1 MPQSSSQME
10 GRHQYLNGNPKAIF
24 FTDFD
29 GTVTLQDCN
38 DYLVD
43 NFGFGAEKR
52 RMLELKVLNG
62 TLAFRDAFQA
72 MLDSVRLPFNECLRI
87 VQENIQLDPSFVNFY
102 LWAKEKSIPI
112 VILSSGMTPVI
123 EALLVSLF
131 AGKPSNIFIVANNV
145 APHNGKHINMVGGWQ
160 IKYRD
165 DSIFGHDKS
174 LEIKHCVALPVGE
187 RPVVAFAGDGVSDLS
202 AASQTNIL
210 FAKEGLDLMKYCKQ
224 KRIPFVA
231 FNDWDSILDT
241 MQDIY
246 ERTVKI

>member
-1 MPQSSSQME
+1 ME

-62 TLAFRDAFQA
+62 TLAFSGPKNDPARDAFQA

-210 FAKEGLDLMKYCKQ
+210 FAKEGLGK
-224 KRIPFVA
+224 
-231 FNDWDSILDT
+231 
-241 MQDIY
+241 
-246 ERTVKI
+246 

>member
-1 MPQSSSQME
+1 MPQSSPQME
-10 GRHQYLNGNPKAIF
+10 GGHHYLNGSPRVIF

-52 RMLELKVLNG
+52 RMLELEVLNG

-87 VQENIQLDPSFVNFY
+87 VQESIQLDPGFVNFY

-112 VILSSGMTPVI
+112 VILSSGMTPMI
-123 EALLVSLF
+123 EALLFSLF
-131 AGKPSNIFIVANNV
+131 AGKPSNIYVNANNI

-165 DSIFGHDKS
+165 DRQ
-174 LEIKHCVALPVGE
+174 VG
-187 RPVVAFAGDGVSDLS
+187 
-202 AASQTNIL
+202 Q
-210 FAKEGLDLMKYCKQ
+210 
-224 KRIPFVA
+224 
-231 FNDWDSILDT
+231 
-241 MQDIY
+241 
-246 ERTVKI
+246 

>member
-1 MPQSSSQME
+1 
-10 GRHQYLNGNPKAIF
+10 
-24 FTDFD
+24 
-29 GTVTLQDCN
+29 
-38 DYLVD
+38 
-43 NFGFGAEKR
+43 
-52 RMLELKVLNG
+52 MLELDVLNG

-72 MLDSVRLPFNECLRI
+72 MLDSVRMPFNECLRI

-131 AGKPSNIFIVANNV
+131 AGKPSNIFVIANNV
-145 APHNGKHINMVGGWQ
+145 APHNGIDTVGGWQ

-174 LEIKHCVALPVGE
+174 LEIKHCVALPDGE

-202 AASQTNIL
+202 AASETNIL

-224 KRIPFVA
+224 KGIPFVP
-231 FNDWDSILDT
+231 FDNWDSILDA
-241 MQDIY
+241 MRDIY
-246 ERTVKI
+246 ERTVKT

>member
-1 MPQSSSQME
+1 ME
-10 GRHQYLNGNPKAIF
+10 GMHQYLNGNPKAIF

-62 TLAFRDAFQA
+62 TLAFRYVIALGRNSKIYNNSGPKNDPARDAFQA

-210 FAKEGLDLMKYCKQ
+210 FAKEGLGK
-224 KRIPFVA
+224 
-231 FNDWDSILDT
+231 
-241 MQDIY
+241 
-246 ERTVKI
+246 